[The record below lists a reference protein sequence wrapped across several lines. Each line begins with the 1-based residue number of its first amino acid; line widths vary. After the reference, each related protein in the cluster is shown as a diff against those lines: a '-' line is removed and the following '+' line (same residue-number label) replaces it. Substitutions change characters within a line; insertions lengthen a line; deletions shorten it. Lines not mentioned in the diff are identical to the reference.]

1 VIKAEV
7 IRGQLANTLDRTDF
21 DWLGKKETGKV
32 RDSYRRGNERIL
44 VTTDRISAFDCV
56 LGTVPLKGQVLN
68 QTAAFWFEETRDI
81 VGNHVVRVP
90 DPNVMVVRECEQLPI
105 EFVVRGYITGV
116 TRTSAWYNYEKGV
129 RNFCGN
135 ALPEGLRKDQRLARP
150 ILTPTTKLEKHDR
163 PISRDEAIAEGLID
177 AATFDKAAGIC
188 FRLYERGVAVA
199 AKRGLILVDT
209 KYEIGRLDGKLV
221 LSDEVHTP
229 DSSRYWFADSYKEL
243 FAAGKDQRKL
253 DKEYVREWL
262 AARGFLGD
270 GQPPPLPDDVRV
282 EAARR
287 YIQAYELISGREFE
301 LHSEPILDRVRKALG
316 AVRPE
321 KGG

>member
-1 VIKAEV
+1 
-7 IRGQLANTLDRTDF
+7 
-21 DWLGKKETGKV
+21 
-32 RDSYRRGNERIL
+32 
-44 VTTDRISAFDCV
+44 
-56 LGTVPLKGQVLN
+56 
-68 QTAAFWFEETRDI
+68 
-81 VGNHVVRVP
+81 
-90 DPNVMVVRECEQLPI
+90 
-105 EFVVRGYITGV
+105 
-116 TRTSAWYNYEKGV
+116 
-129 RNFCGN
+129 
-135 ALPEGLRKDQRLARP
+135 
-150 ILTPTTKLEKHDR
+150 
-163 PISRDEAIAEGLID
+163 
-177 AATFDKAAGIC
+177 
-188 FRLYERGVAVA
+188 
-199 AKRGLILVDT
+199 
-209 KYEIGRLDGKLV
+209 V